1 MERKKKQD
9 KKKKRCVSFGELR
22 CPGADMMLDKVL
34 HDDGG
39 EGGETIIQHIGLQEV
54 EEEGPVV
61 ITCVK

>member
-1 MERKKKQD
+1 M
-9 KKKKRCVSFGELR
+9 SHL
-22 CPGADMMLDKVL
+22 PGADMMLDKVL